1 MVVVQNY
8 LKVMKAHSQ
17 CVESRERAAETDMS
31 SIGVEDLSLQLSFQR
46 RWLWTFHRNNNADF
60 QPLQSAL
67 HLQSAINV

>member
-31 SIGVEDLSLQLSFQR
+31 SIGVKDLSLQLSFPEKMVMDISQK
-46 RWLWTFHRNNNADF
+46 
-60 QPLQSAL
+60 
-67 HLQSAINV
+67 